1 MKTIDLRKQ
10 MKELWIPP
18 VGRVVLV
25 TVPAMPRL
33 FIERAGN
40 PTTPLYTKVQFVVLK
55 LYLSRQKYNSYPVR
69 PCPLS
74 LLSMNYT

>member
-25 TVPAMPRL
+25 TVPAMPHL
-33 FIERAGN
+33 VIERAGN
-40 PTTPLYTKVQFVVLK
+40 LTTPIIYEGTI
-55 LYLSRQKYNSYPVR
+55 RRAEIIP
-69 PCPLS
+69 
-74 LLSMNYT
+74 